1 MKSIILIVLTAST
14 RLSALTIQID
24 YSYDTSNFFN
34 TQEKRNAI
42 EAVAACYG
50 KMIHDNLLRIDQ
62 AEFQSATWS
71 ATFFHPATGNS
82 TSISNL
88 IVPENTIIVYV
99 GARVMSGSLLGQ
111 GGPGG
116 FSANGFTSWFTRIK
130 GRGSAAAAIDPAT
143 ARTDFSP
150 WGGSIAFDS
159 DRTWNFSQNQN
170 LAGTEFVTVAL
181 HEMGHVLGIGL
192 ADSWKNKVS
201 NNLFT
206 GPAAQRSNG
215 SQPQVEADAGHFK
228 SPVSGTLTSEAFG
241 SFAMP
246 HGTSR
251 PVLMLASST
260 DNNIHLDVASDL
272 DLAGLVDIG
281 WQVAP
286 ASVLSAASLGP
297 GQSSFT
303 WRSSSFIDYQVQ
315 RSSTL
320 TSFPDGSAL
329 AAGSGLIQSWSD
341 PSPPAQKAFYR
352 LAASPAFPP
361 PALNA
366 APLAAAIPQ
375 DSGISELSEPPRV
388 LNSCYGH
395 QPSDH

>member
-1 MKSIILIVLTAST
+1 MKRIILIALAAATQ
-14 RLSALTIQID
+14 LPALTIRID

-34 TQEKRNAI
+34 TQQKRNAI

-50 KMIHDNLLRIDQ
+50 QLIHDNLLRIDP
-62 AEFQSATWS
+62 AEFQSASWT
-71 ATFFHPATGNS
+71 ATFFHPATGTS
-82 TSISNL
+82 TGISNL
-88 IVPENTIIVYV
+88 IVPENTIIIYV
-99 GARVMSGSLLGQ
+99 GARVLSGSLLGQ

-116 FSANGFTSWFTRIK
+116 FSASGFTPWFARIK
-130 GRGSAAAAIDPAT
+130 GRGSPAAAIDPAS

-159 DRTWNFSQNQN
+159 DRTWNFSQSQN

-192 ADSWKNKVS
+192 ADSWKNRIS

-241 SFAMP
+241 SFGMP

-260 DNNIHLDVASDL
+260 DNSVHLDVASDL

-281 WQVAP
+281 WQVVP
-286 ASVLSAASLGP
+286 TSGLSITSLGP
-297 GQSSFT
+297 GQASFT
-303 WRSSSFIDYQVQ
+303 WRSSSFIDYRVQ

-320 TSFPDGSAL
+320 ESFPDGSPL
-329 AAGSGLIQSWSD
+329 TPGSGLIQAWSD
-341 PSPPAQKAFYR
+341 LSPPAQKAFYR

-361 PALNA
+361 PV
-366 APLAAAIPQ
+366 LAAAPAAAATTPNPDIMQ
-375 DSGISELSEPPRV
+375 LSEPPRS
-388 LNSCYGH
+388 LNSCYAH
-395 QPSDH
+395 HPTDR